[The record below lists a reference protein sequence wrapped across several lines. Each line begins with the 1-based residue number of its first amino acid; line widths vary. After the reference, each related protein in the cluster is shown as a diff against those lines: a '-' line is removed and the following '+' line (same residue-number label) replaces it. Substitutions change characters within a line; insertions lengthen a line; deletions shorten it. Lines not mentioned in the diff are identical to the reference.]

1 MKVKVCDMIM
11 GAGKT
16 ESAISLMN
24 SDQDSHFI
32 FITPYLDEVERIK
45 ASCAGRDFKDPQHK
59 GEGKLEDLHELLT
72 AKRNIASTHALFRRY
87 NQETISLIR
96 DGGYKLILDEVFE
109 VTRVI
114 EISQKDFKLLTD
126 QRMIEADE
134 SGRVRWT
141 MPEYEGKFDELRDM
155 CMTGNV
161 VMYNGCLLLWLFP
174 VEVFHA
180 FLDVIVLTYMFDAQ
194 VQRYYF
200 DMNGIEVQHIGTTY
214 ERGEYHFCDY
224 PCMPDYVLSLHEKI
238 HVIDDAKLN
247 AIGDGYG
254 NLSSSWF
261 LRAKKE
267 KDRPMLKAL
276 QKNLIN
282 VFKNKWNAG
291 TDQNLWTVFKDYQDQ
306 IKGKGYTKGFL
317 SCNVRATNA
326 YRNRD
331 HLAYCVNIFYNPL
344 LKNYFKDHGVEVHE
358 EEYALSEMIQWIWR
372 SAIRD
377 GKEVWVYVP
386 SRRMRDLLRQWL
398 LDLSSPANNKD
409 S

>member
-1 MKVKVCDMIM
+1 MIM

-59 GEGKLEDLHELLT
+59 GEAKLEVLHEMLPT
-72 AKRNIASTHALFRRY
+72 KWNIASTHALFRRY

-214 ERGEYHFCDY
+214 ERGEYHFC
-224 PCMPDYVLSLHEKI
+224 
-238 HVIDDAKLN
+238 A
-247 AIGDGYG
+247 
-254 NLSSSWF
+254 
-261 LRAKKE
+261 
-267 KDRPMLKAL
+267 
-276 QKNLIN
+276 
-282 VFKNKWNAG
+282 
-291 TDQNLWTVFKDYQDQ
+291 
-306 IKGKGYTKGFL
+306 
-317 SCNVRATNA
+317 
-326 YRNRD
+326 
-331 HLAYCVNIFYNPL
+331 
-344 LKNYFKDHGVEVHE
+344 
-358 EEYALSEMIQWIWR
+358 
-372 SAIRD
+372 
-377 GKEVWVYVP
+377 
-386 SRRMRDLLRQWL
+386 
-398 LDLSSPANNKD
+398 
-409 S
+409 